1 MLIDGQD
8 IRDLKLESFRKR
20 IGVASQQAT
29 MFNDSILFN
38 LQYANHSKTREEIVE
53 VCKDVRLHEFIM
65 ALPEGYD
72 TIVGEQGNKL
82 SGGEK
87 QRLSFGNCLF
97 KYFIFDC
104 IAKIARC
111 VLKDADIL
119 LLDEVTSS
127 LDASNENNMMHVLQ
141 NLRRKNPKLVIVMVT
156 HRLHLNDFADRTYM
170 IAKVF
175 FPYNFCLFFLI
186 NYDL

>member
-1 MLIDGQD
+1 MLDGQD

-38 LQYANHSKTREEIVE
+38 LQYANPSKTREEIIE

-87 QRLSFGNCLF
+87 QRLSFGTLLF
-97 KYFIFDC
+97 NITTILD
-104 IAKIARC
+104 I
-111 VLKDADIL
+111 IL
-119 LLDEVTSS
+119 LT
-127 LDASNENNMMHVLQ
+127 
-141 NLRRKNPKLVIVMVT
+141 K
-156 HRLHLNDFADRTYM
+156 
-170 IAKVF
+170 
-175 FPYNFCLFFLI
+175 
-186 NYDL
+186 